1 MVYFL
6 VILVQ
11 YLSKLPQN
19 WVVSPAVVTLPV
31 FGLLVHFDE
40 LLLQNCQFVLY
51 VLHITSKSRLDIEIL
66 SSSNLGQTLLN
77 GLANLLGKFQSR
89 HTVLYL
95 HICRVQVCAEDH
107 FGLRREH
114 GLANNLSKQSVVIRL
129 EWALK
134 C

>member
-19 WVVSPAVVTLPV
+19 RVIYPAVVTFPF

-51 VLHITSKSRLDIEIL
+51 VLHITSKSRLNIEIL

-95 HICRVQVCAEDH
+95 HICRVQVCAEDN

-114 GLANNLSKQSVVIRL
+114 
-129 EWALK
+129 
-134 C
+134 